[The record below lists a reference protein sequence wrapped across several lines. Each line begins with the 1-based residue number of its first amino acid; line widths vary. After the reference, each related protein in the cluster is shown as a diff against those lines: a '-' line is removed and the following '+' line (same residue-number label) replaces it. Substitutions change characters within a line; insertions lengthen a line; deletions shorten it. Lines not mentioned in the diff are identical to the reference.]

1 MIKPDNRYSKNYMLK
16 YIFTPIFLLASSSV
30 AHADWVKINS
40 PDRSANLY
48 LDKSVAEKSG
58 PNMIKLWHIID
69 YETTQEY
76 EGKAYRSIKAN
87 YEYDCDHMRYR
98 GLILLLHSEPMGN
111 GVTVFWTHGLWSMTH
126 DPSTWIHPVESGL
139 ESALVN
145 AACTK

>member
-1 MIKPDNRYSKNYMLK
+1 MTKPDIRDSKNYMLK
-16 YIFTPIFLLASSSV
+16 YIFTPIFLFACSSV
-30 AHADWVKINS
+30 AHADLVKINS

-87 YEYDCDHMRYR
+87 YEYDYDHM
-98 GLILLLHSEPMGN
+98 
-111 GVTVFWTHGLWSMTH
+111 
-126 DPSTWIHPVESGL
+126 
-139 ESALVN
+139 
-145 AACTK
+145 